1 MESITSQSLEIKEIE
16 FNIKKEEFDFKMQSI
31 REKEKEL
38 EKEIL
43 RLQNENE
50 KLKLIS
56 HNPNL
61 IQTLLDLTKENNDIL
76 KKLLKTS
83 DELIVEEQKEKKSS
97 SPFIQQYNENLQ
109 LIGHFD
115 SFIQLTRQI
124 TGTSTHGIKNAVQN
138 NSIYHGFR
146 WLILERSQDPT
157 IPQTLE
163 PTKQNYNRKYEL
175 LAHVNLT
182 KDKIIKVY
190 SEYADIAK
198 EYKTSNSAISTARR
212 RGSKCNG
219 GYIKFYNEC
228 SEEMKKE
235 YEKNN
240 KLPYKPLSKTG
251 ISITQLDPIS
261 NIEITTYSCISDVT
275 KKFKVGRNKLK
286 EASEKNT
293 ICKGFRWAINY

>member
-16 FNIKKEEFDFKMQSI
+16 FNIKKAEFDFKMQSI

-228 SEEMKKE
+228 SEEMKKNM
-235 YEKNN
+235 KR
-240 KLPYKPLSKTG
+240 
-251 ISITQLDPIS
+251 I
-261 NIEITTYSCISDVT
+261 
-275 KKFKVGRNKLK
+275 
-286 EASEKNT
+286 
-293 ICKGFRWAINY
+293 INYLTNHSLKLEFQLHN